1 MQNDANSTRGKDKTR
16 VRELPHGTSQ
26 YRRGYRWVVESRLN
40 GKRSRKFFR
49 QGEVTER
56 DTHVAA
62 VQGAIE
68 NLAKSDRPV
77 VTNNALLEESARCSR
92 ILKEYGSSLTEATEC
107 QVARLREESQR
118 NATTFREV
126 LRDFLAEKEQ
136 EGISDRH
143 HQDLRHRL
151 GRFAR
156 DYGDHP
162 ISAITRNTIST
173 WILGLKVAPQTKINF
188 RRTLSNL
195 FGFAVRAEIIE
206 TNPVTNVARPKVR
219 RRKIVILTIAEYER
233 LLLHAPETLLPA
245 VVLMLFCGVRNS
257 EVFRLDWSHIDW
269 EDGTLEIEPKDGKR
283 DVHARH
289 VEIPRNA
296 VEWIRPIAKKSG
308 PIADFYSFNVF
319 TRKLTELRKAA
330 GWEKGAWTANA
341 LRKTFISCH
350 YESHGSIDATAKQA
364 GTSVRVIQTHYRKL
378 IKKREADKLWEL
390 FPPGSDHNS
399 SVVRMVEAA

>member
-1 MQNDANSTRGKDKTR
+1 MLREANSDRGKDKTR
-16 VRELPHGTSQ
+16 VRELPRGTSQ

-56 DTHVAA
+56 DTHVTV

-77 VTNNALLEESARCSR
+77 VTNNALLEESARCSK

-118 NATTFREV
+118 NSTTFNEV
-126 LRDFLAEKEQ
+126 LRDFLEEKEQ
-136 EGISDRH
+136 EGVSERH
-143 HQDLRHRL
+143 YQDLRHRL

-162 ISAITRNTIST
+162 ISAITRNTISA
-173 WILGLKVAPQTKINF
+173 WILGLKVAPGTKINY

-195 FGFAVRAEIIE
+195 FGYAVRAEFIDS
-206 TNPVTNVARPKVR
+206 NPVTHVARPKVR
-219 RRKIVILTIAEYER
+219 RKKIVILTIEECER
-233 LLLHAPETLLPA
+233 LLFHTPEDLLPS

-257 EVFRLDWSHIDW
+257 ETFRLKWKHVDW
-269 EDGTLEIEPKDGKR
+269 EDGTIEVEPQDGKR
-283 DVHARH
+283 DQHARH
-289 VEIPRNA
+289 VKIPKNA
-296 VEWIRPIAKKSG
+296 LEWIRPLAKRSG

-319 TRKLTELRKAA
+319 TRKLTMLRRAA
-330 GWEKGAWTANA
+330 GWEPGTWSRNA

-350 YESHGSIDATAKQA
+350 YESHGSIDETVKQA
-364 GTSVRVIQTHYRKL
+364 GNSVRVALKHYRKL

-390 FPPGSDHNS
+390 FPPEGERNS